1 MCRRNDAVHVASNG
15 AKSGGTEESYK
26 HFPPPEET
34 LSSRVC
40 GSHEE
45 IIATQG
51 AATEGGPY
59 KQRYLPPCNSSFQI
73 FVPVKYDDR
82 IRRVASFD
90 SVFGHDKALPIGGD
104 VVVGDYVVGWTTTI
118 VSNEFRKQKPE
129 VFQQQLVRRSC

>member
-51 AATEGGPY
+51 RPRRAY
-59 KQRYLPPCNSSFQI
+59 KQRYLPAATLRFRSSFQLSMTI
-73 FVPVKYDDR
+73 AFGGLR
-82 IRRVASFD
+82 ASTVYLGMTKRCP
-90 SVFGHDKALPIGGD
+90 SEE
-104 VVVGDYVVGWTTTI
+104 T
-118 VSNEFRKQKPE
+118 S
-129 VFQQQLVRRSC
+129 